1 MCIYCAGHNSPLQH
15 EQQYSLL
22 AVVGDC
28 LDLPLLK
35 YGLLLFNGS
44 DVSQSQP
51 EYHQNDTVQYQCAR
65 GYVLWSES
73 GASVSTSTTTCQR
86 NGQWS
91 LVNVTCRG
99 KWYRTAQESAL
110 LRLHNYDPLQSCTVS
125 GHEVKSACLCWTC
138 IESQKLWFKCFWLV
152 QTVLNVQE
160 CLDLRVML
168 LFTFQM
174 QSSNATVPLLWR
186 TQLPPQTQLN
196 LVHWSL
202 TTACLD
208 TPSTGMVQPC
218 APCTHFNGSMC
229 PNAKV

>member
-1 MCIYCAGHNSPLQH
+1 MCIYCAGHNPH

-22 AVVGDC
+22 AMAGDC

-73 GASVSTSTTTCQR
+73 GSSVSTSTTTCQR

-99 KWYRTAQESAL
+99 KWYRTAQESAPL
-110 LRLHNYDPLQSCTVS
+110 GLHNYDPLQSCTVS
-125 GHEVKSACLCWTC
+125 GHRCHEVKSALPVLDL
-138 IESQKLWFKCFWLV
+138 ESRKLWMVYRVTETLDGWIKCA
-152 QTVLNVQE
+152 N
-160 CLDLRVML
+160 
-168 LFTFQM
+168 
-174 QSSNATVPLLWR
+174 NA
-186 TQLPPQTQLN
+186 
-196 LVHWSL
+196 
-202 TTACLD
+202 
-208 TPSTGMVQPC
+208 
-218 APCTHFNGSMC
+218 
-229 PNAKV
+229 